1 MSITLKAAR
10 INKNLNQKE
19 AARELGISV
28 DTLGKYERGISFPN
42 VPTIQ
47 KMEKLY
53 GVSYNDLIFL
63 PENYGLTVI
72 GDKEEKQHE

>member
-1 MSITLKAAR
+1 MAITLKAAR
-10 INKNLNQKE
+10 VNRNLSQVN
-19 AARELGISV
+19 AAKALEISV
-28 DTLGKYERGISFPN
+28 DTLGKYERGQSFPN

-63 PENYGLTVI
+63 PQNYGLTVKRK
-72 GDKEEKQHE
+72 GDVL